1 MDMIPIAGI
10 SIVRAYLLD
19 ITFSDGTTR
28 RVDVAPLLWGE
39 LFEPLK
45 DPAYFERA
53 RFDPEI
59 GTVAWAN
66 EADIAPEYLSSQGVV
81 IAAAAPAAR

>member
-19 ITFSDGTTR
+19 ITFIDGTTR

-45 DPAYFERA
+45 DPAYFARA

-59 GTVAWAN
+59 GTVA
-66 EADIAPEYLSSQGVV
+66 
-81 IAAAAPAAR
+81 

>member
-1 MDMIPIAGI
+1 
-10 SIVRAYLLD
+10 
-19 ITFSDGTTR
+19 
-28 RVDVAPLLWGE
+28 LWGE